1 MEFPSPKSLRMPAQ
15 AQTVLDWQE
24 SIHKDC
30 GWQNLEKIHAAW
42 FAPKIPYCFFPLAH
56 TIVSTVKNLKR
67 MNIKLGAPNP
77 CQKLAVSFVNRV
89 EAKSQSPFL
98 AARKLSQICCAFQYF
113 GWFASRLA
121 SRLWAIGI

>member
-42 FAPKIPYCFFPLAH
+42 FAQKIPYCFFPLAH
-56 TIVSTVKNLKR
+56 KN
-67 MNIKLGAPNP
+67 
-77 CQKLAVSFVNRV
+77 CQYSQKPQKDEHQSQRS
-89 EAKSQSPFL
+89 KSLPKVGRDL
-98 AARKLSQICCAFQYF
+98 CEQIRSKVTKSLF
-113 GWFASRLA
+113 GR
-121 SRLWAIGI
+121 